1 MEYDQSKV
9 LNRKSDDTGQGASG
23 LSAGRIRPAD
33 CHRVQMLGG
42 EIDLLTPDQVLAYL
56 ADCAAAGQQTV
67 IGNHNLHSLYLLPR
81 TPGMRALYDLVD
93 VVQLDSTPLVLF
105 GKLLKLPIGRQHRS
119 TYLDW
124 RDAFWSLAD
133 QKGWRVLYVGGADGV
148 ATTAAERLK
157 ADYPGATIEGMTGYF
172 DATPGSNV
180 NRSVLQAINAFKPHV
195 VMVGMG
201 MPRQEIWIAENLHD
215 LPHCPILPVG
225 AAFDYEAGVQKA
237 APRWMGKTGIE
248 WLFRLVVDP
257 KRLFTRYC
265 VEPWS
270 LIGPALK
277 DLKAARGRR

>member
-9 LNRKSDDTGQGASG
+9 LSRQSDDTGPGASG
-23 LSAGRIRPAD
+23 VSAAKIRPAD
-33 CHRVQMLGG
+33 GHRVQMLGG
-42 EIDLLTPDQVLAYL
+42 QIDLLTPDLVLAYL
-56 ADCAAAGQQTV
+56 AECAAAGQQTV

-157 ADYPGATIEGMTGYF
+157 VRYPGVTIEGLTGYF
-172 DATPGSNV
+172 DVTPGSEV
-180 NRSVLQAINAFKPHV
+180 NRAVLQAIAAFKPHV

-225 AAFDYEAGVQKA
+225 AAFDYEAGMQKA
-237 APRWMGKTGIE
+237 APRWMGKMGVE

-265 VEPWS
+265 VEPWF

-277 DLKAARGRR
+277 DLRTAQRR